1 MSVYEDIQDLFEK
14 RESALS
20 LQFHLLAKAA
30 GDVAGGLRVYLG
42 LPSPRWNYADGKAG
56 DAYVRLGVGQKSQF
70 EEKPWMALSSQGG
83 VVPFTL
89 SVCIHTEDRTS
100 RAFYFFSMSVRFCDD
115 GYLFEIEGDRKQVI
129 SVDDVKAGNL
139 APIYDMIVAQL
150 KAVLDPERILIK
162 N

>member
-20 LQFHLLAKAA
+20 LQLHLLAKAA

-42 LPSPRWNYADGKAG
+42 LPSPKWNYPDGKTG

-70 EEKPWMALSSQGG
+70 EEKPWPTLSSVGG
-83 VVPFTL
+83 VVSFTI
-89 SVCIHTEDRTS
+89 SVCIHTEDRAF
-100 RAFYFFSMSVRFCDD
+100 RAFYFFNMSVRFCDD
-115 GYLFEIEGDRKQVI
+115 GYLFEIEGERQQII
-129 SVDDVKAGNL
+129 SVDDVKSGNFVS
-139 APIYDMIVAQL
+139 IHEMIVAQL